1 MVKYSESK
9 IHNNQAK
16 FPLKKIITN
25 PKLFFLVALL
35 ILIAILIPTAKNYI
49 QRKSIEQ
56 EIESMKQEIEDF
68 DKSNRELADM
78 MAYLSS
84 NEALEDKA
92 RTSFGLKKEGENVLI
107 IKDQVESTDLNAS
120 SSLNVETKQ
129 PSRLY
134 KWYQYFFE

>member
-1 MVKYSESK
+1 MAKYSQSK
-9 IHNNQAK
+9 IHKNQTR
-16 FPLKKIITN
+16 FSLKKIITN
-25 PKLFFLVALL
+25 PKLFFLVTLL

-56 EIESMKQEIEDF
+56 EIESMKQEIEEF

-92 RTSFGLKKEGENVLI
+92 RTSFGLKKEGESVLV
-107 IKDQVESTDLNAS
+107 IKEETKEINNNITAS
-120 SSLNVETKQ
+120 SSLDEKK
-129 PSRLY
+129 PSRLNQ
-134 KWYQYFFE
+134 WYNYFFE